1 MSRERSSKTSLEPF
15 RPFWFDEALKREGEP
30 EAIPL
35 EADTRADICIVG
47 GGLHG
52 TLDSPDA
59 QGK

>member
-1 MSRERSSKTSLEPF
+1 MSRERSSKTSSEPF

-47 GGLHG
+47 GA
-52 TLDSPDA
+52 TRDSGQP
-59 QGK
+59 